1 MIINRKENLSNTFNN
16 SEPAISKTERIFHEG
31 LCDRNLRFVSMC
43 YHYSVPNIDG
53 LRDRFHAYIDPPSSF
68 NRIYHVSGF
77 SRPKLPVITTENPA
91 RIQFLIWGLI
101 PHWVKDDAIAE
112 KFRTRTLNARA
123 ETLYEK
129 ASFRHLVERNRC
141 LVLADGFFEWR
152 HYKGRTYPYYIT
164 LKNQQPFAF
173 AGLWDAWQ
181 PPNLPEVEK
190 TYTIITTKANTLLE
204 QVHNK
209 RKRMPVI
216 LSPEHEQ
223 SWLTPELSQPEID
236 ALLSAYKPE
245 RMQAHPVSRLITA
258 KGVQTNLP
266 DAIQPK
272 EYADLP
278 GLT

>member
-1 MIINRKENLSNTFNN
+1 M
-16 SEPAISKTERIFHEG
+16 A
-31 LCDRNLRFVSMC
+31 
-43 YHYSVPNIDG
+43 
-53 LRDRFHAYIDPPSSF
+53 A
-68 NRIYHVSGF
+68 
-77 SRPKLPVITTENPA
+77 LP
-91 RIQFLIWGLI
+91 
-101 PHWVKDDAIAE
+101 
-112 KFRTRTLNARA
+112 RTDL
-123 ETLYEK
+123 
-129 ASFRHLVERNRC
+129 
-141 LVLADGFFEWR
+141 
-152 HYKGRTYPYYIT
+152 PYYIT

-216 LSPEHEQ
+216 LTPEHEQ
-223 SWLTPELSQPEID
+223 SWLTPELSQPKID
-236 ALLSAYKPE
+236 TLLTAYDPE
-245 RMQAHPVSRLITA
+245 RMQAHPVSRLLTA
-258 KGVQTNLP
+258 RGVQTNVP